1 MEEIEKN
8 KIRKKLVKEI
18 ELYEYKIQL
27 AQLKLKQLDD
37 QSLKD
42 IVIDKPIKKRRHCKF
57 Y

>member
-42 IVIDKPIKKRRHCKF
+42 IVIDKPIKKRRYCKF